1 MIFNERTGGNS
12 YSFLELNCKKGRE
25 KVKFSRRRRK
35 DISFHLQ
42 FSGLPTS
49 LVLGSAAQSMAANVY
64 HCDYNFLL
72 QFWLSLC
79 TMCACDDH
87 FTSWA
92 EIGTNRITESHVAA
106 IFYVKSHT
114 ILPTKSQMR
123 SLAREILWKSF
134 LISILAYPSISPSTA
149 VFGWYRGCSC
159 WYEPWL
165 DISNDYFDSNHLFR
179 TILGRC
185 FNLKTVRARAAAR
198 RRRMKEVTAR
208 EMTRMLRSATLTL
221 SKGTTSRDGG
231 MFESWCSWHL
241 SPYQP
246 AGQKHSGA
254 PSTILKIVL
263 SHP

>member
-1 MIFNERTGGNS
+1 M
-12 YSFLELNCKKGRE
+12 
-25 KVKFSRRRRK
+25 
-35 DISFHLQ
+35 
-42 FSGLPTS
+42 
-49 LVLGSAAQSMAANVY
+49 
-64 HCDYNFLL
+64 
-72 QFWLSLC
+72 C
-79 TMCACDDH
+79 TCDDH
-87 FTSWA
+87 FSSWA
-92 EIGTNRITESHVAA
+92 EIDTNRITESHVAA

-114 ILPTKSQMR
+114 ILPMKSQMR
-123 SLAREILWKSF
+123 SLAREIFWKSF
-134 LISILAYPSISPSTA
+134 LISTTAYPSISPSTA
-149 VFGWYRGCSC
+149 VFGWYRWCSC

-165 DISNDYFDSNHLFR
+165 DISNDYFDSTHLFR

-185 FNLKTVRARAAAR
+185 FNLKTLRTRAPVR

-208 EMTRMLRSATLTL
+208 AMTRMLRSATLTL

-263 SHP
+263 SHPWFN